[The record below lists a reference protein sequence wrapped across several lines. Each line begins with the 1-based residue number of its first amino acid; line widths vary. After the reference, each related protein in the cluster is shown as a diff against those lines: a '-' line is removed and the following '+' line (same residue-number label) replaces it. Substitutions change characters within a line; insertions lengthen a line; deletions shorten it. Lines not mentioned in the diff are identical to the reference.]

1 MRIKTNIVKLLAVL
15 AILGSLVAIAAVPAF
30 AAAAYVP
37 NPISGNVGQ
46 GITIQAT
53 GFTEGQIL
61 TAKFDGVLMST
72 SPATVTVPV
81 SGNINFTVTIPT
93 TTAGVHKILVLRDG
107 QEVTPPG
114 VDFTVT
120 PKVVITS
127 PTSKT
132 GPVGTSVTVT
142 GTGFSGAGVTADVTM
157 TDALGT
163 KVLAPGVVVDSTG
176 SFTATGTVPAFS
188 AGDKTVSAIDG
199 AGNPASATAT
209 FKVAPTLT
217 LTPASGLAGSLVTVS
232 GSGWKAGNVS
242 LQFAGQVWVNVTAA
256 SDGTITA
263 TSGAGKQ
270 VPIAA
275 SPGSKSVVGTDGD
288 GNVGTA
294 SFTVAPRV
302 LTLTPS
308 SGPMGTNVLV
318 TGSNMTHDGTIAAGS
333 LTFGG
338 SAWNTYP
345 SVSPYPIHIDTSG
358 MIFPTTLTVPSGA
371 TLGVNTVLATDSG
384 TLIAQGAFTVI
395 KPTIAVNPTT
405 GPKGTTVTI
414 TGSGWLPNKAVTIDF
429 KVFGSATVLA
439 TLTTIPDG
447 TGNLAASMA
456 VPAPAATGANIVSAY
471 DAKGNSAT
479 DAAYTV
485 PGAAITVTPT
495 EGSITTSV
503 TVSGTG
509 FNPYFS
515 IKITMGTAD
524 YPFQTQPLSDAT
536 GAFSATITIP
546 GLAPGSQVIKATDST
561 NTATAFF
568 VIKQGAATVQ
578 TQTASVASQLVRV
591 WGYSGGT
598 WSMYDPADAAGSNLA
613 TLAAGA
619 GYWINVNAACNL
631 IYGGYSYALST
642 GWNLIGWR

>member
-1 MRIKTNIVKLLAVL
+1 
-15 AILGSLVAIAAVPAF
+15 
-30 AAAAYVP
+30 
-37 NPISGNVGQ
+37 
-46 GITIQAT
+46 
-53 GFTEGQIL
+53 
-61 TAKFDGVLMST
+61 
-72 SPATVTVPV
+72 
-81 SGNINFTVTIPT
+81 
-93 TTAGVHKILVLRDG
+93 LVLRDG
-107 QEVTPPG
+107 QEVLPPG

-127 PTSKT
+127 PASKT
-132 GPVGTSVTVT
+132 GPVGTSVTVS

-163 KVLAPGVVVDSTG
+163 KVLAPGAVVDSTG
-176 SFTATGTVPAFS
+176 SFTATGTVPSFT
-188 AGDKTVSAIDG
+188 AGNKVVSAIDG
-199 AGNPASATAT
+199 AGNPATATDT

-217 LTPASGLAGSLVTVS
+217 LTPASGLAGSLLTVS
-232 GSGWKAGNVS
+232 GSGWKAGTVA

-256 SDGTITA
+256 ADGTITPA
-263 TSGAGKQ
+263 SGASKQ

-275 SPGSKSVVGTDGD
+275 SAGTKSVVGTDGD
-288 GNVGTA
+288 GNIGTA
-294 SFTVAPRV
+294 SFTVVARA
-302 LTLTPS
+302 LTLTPN

-318 TGSNMTHDGTIAAGS
+318 TGTNMTHDGTIAAGA

-338 SAWNTYP
+338 VAWNTYP
-345 SVSPYPIHIDTSG
+345 SVSPYPIKIDTSG
-358 MIFPTTLTVPSGA
+358 TIFPTTLTVPGGA

-384 TLIAQGAFTVI
+384 TLIAQGAFTVT
-395 KPTIAVNPTT
+395 KPTITLNPTT

-414 TGSGWLPNKAVTIDF
+414 TGAGWLPNSAVTVDF

-447 TGNLAASMA
+447 TGNIAASMA
-456 VPAPAATGANIVSAY
+456 VPATAAVGANTFSAY
-471 DAKGNSAT
+471 DAKGNAAK

-495 EGSITTSV
+495 EGAVTTSV
-503 TVSGTG
+503 TVAGTG

-515 IKITMGTAD
+515 IKITMGAGPTP
-524 YPFQTQPLSDAT
+524 YEFQTRPLSDVT

-546 GLAPGSQVIKATDST
+546 GLAPGSQVITASDGT

-578 TQTASVASQLVRV
+578 TQTASISSYLVRI
-591 WGYSGGT
+591 WGYSAGT

-613 TLAAGA
+613 TLTAGN
-619 GYWINVNAACNL
+619 GYWINVNAACTL
-631 IYGGYSYALST
+631 IYSGYSYALST